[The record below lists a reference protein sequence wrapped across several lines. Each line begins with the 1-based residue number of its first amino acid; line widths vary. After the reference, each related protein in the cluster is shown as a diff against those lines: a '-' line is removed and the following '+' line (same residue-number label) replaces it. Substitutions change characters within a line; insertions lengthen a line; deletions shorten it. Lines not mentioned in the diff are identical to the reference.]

1 MFLLFRRKHMKN
13 LIKLGVYHFIL
24 FLLVFSISY
33 AQKIETVEGIQI
45 IHNENEGQ
53 WGQNPQVELEFIKT
67 IGKMDS
73 ENDEEIFFMPADI
86 GFDSQGNIYVLDSGN
101 HRIQK
106 FSPDG
111 KYLATIGQQ
120 GQGPGEFQHPQS
132 LSIDSEG
139 YLYISD
145 MGNRKI
151 HVLKPGG
158 GEHHTIQMNER
169 GVENIRWSPAD
180 SIVMGGGGGLM
191 IMGPGDMNEDQD
203 LGKLLTVLDTEGEI
217 IQEFGE
223 KLDYKDFLMN
233 RMGNRYHF
241 TVDIKGQMYV
251 AFDYQNRLE
260 KYSPEGKLL
269 WTSDRK
275 MDFDVTTPK
284 KKSGSRKA
292 SGGRVEIR
300 MPQMNR
306 CANGIA
312 VDEKGRVWVAGYD
325 RQIREDEQVGTSV
338 SVMMDAG
345 GRRSMNIKPEG
356 NTDVTKT
363 DAFRLEVY
371 SPDGVLLGKIQ
382 LEHFVDDILINGDKI
397 YMLDKM
403 RGSQYY
409 EYKIIEK

>member
-1 MFLLFRRKHMKN
+1 MKKFIKFGAYFL
-13 LIKLGVYHFIL
+13 IL
-24 FLLVFSISY
+24 FLFVFSISY
-33 AQKIETVEGIQI
+33 AQKVETVDGVQI

-53 WGQNPQVELEFIKT
+53 WGKTPQVELEFIKT

-120 GQGPGEFQHPQS
+120 GQGPGEFQYPQS
-132 LSIDSEG
+132 LTIDSEG

-158 GEHHTIQMNER
+158 GEDHTVQMNER
-169 GVENIRWSPAD
+169 GIENIRWSPAGQ
-180 SIVMGGGGGLM
+180 IVMGGGGALM
-191 IMGPGDMNEDQD
+191 IMGPENMSEDED

-217 IQEFGE
+217 IREFGE

-233 RMGNRYHF
+233 RSGNRYHF
-241 TVDIKGQMYV
+241 AVDKAGHVYV
-251 AFDYQNRLE
+251 AFDVQNRIE
-260 KYSPEGKLL
+260 KYNPEGKLL
-269 WTSDRK
+269 WKSDRK
-275 MDFDVTTPK
+275 LNFEATPPK
-284 KKSGSRKA
+284 KKTGTRER

-300 MPQMNR
+300 MPDMNR

-312 VDEKGRVWVAGYD
+312 VDGKGRVWVAGFN
-325 RQIREDEQVGTSV
+325 RQIKEEEQVQTSIK
-338 SVMMDAG
+338 VMMDAG
-345 GRRSMNIKPEG
+345 GRRSMNMKPEG

-363 DAFRLEVY
+363 DAFRLEIY
-371 SPDGVLLGKIQ
+371 SPDGILLGKVQ

-397 YMLDKM
+397 YLLDKM